1 MVFLPEIRNILLMD
15 HSAIGHIIQQ
25 RRAELSILQED
36 LAEMTGITTKTIY
49 LIENGKGNPSL
60 TTLCK
65 LLEVLGLEITVAI
78 KKVTE

>member
-1 MVFLPEIRNILLMD
+1 MD

-25 RRAELSILQED
+25 RRADLSLLQED
-36 LAEMTGITTKTIY
+36 LAEMTGLTTKTIY
-49 LIENGKGNPSL
+49 LIENGKANPSL

-65 LLEVLGLEITVAI
+65 LFEVLGLEMKIAI

>member
-1 MVFLPEIRNILLMD
+1 MD
-15 HSAIGHIIQQ
+15 HTAIGKIIQQ
-25 RRAELSILQED
+25 RRTELSLLQED

-60 TTLCK
+60 TTLGK
-65 LLEVLGLEITVAI
+65 LLEVLGLEIKVAI